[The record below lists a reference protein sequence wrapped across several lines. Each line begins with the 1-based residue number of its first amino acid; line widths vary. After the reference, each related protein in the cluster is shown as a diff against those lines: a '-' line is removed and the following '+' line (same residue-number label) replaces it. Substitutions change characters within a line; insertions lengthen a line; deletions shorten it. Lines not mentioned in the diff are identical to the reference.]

1 MLAKSVKKDIWAMK
15 DKIYCDVFKRKDYSF
30 LESLINNKNRINR
43 TIKKI
48 DYDVCPIP
56 KDLEKL
62 MKVNSEIWMN
72 KRIMDSK
79 PKYFKGDIII
89 TDPCYVLK
97 HIDRE
102 KVEYIARDTI
112 YGDWSCT
119 TFNTDTKEA
128 IGKFCADSGMVAVI
142 SLDDV
147 LAQDPTFDDYKTEYA
162 YTVIRDFEGYVHF
175 KVDKTYF
182 EYEGKRCA
190 DYNVHVVGKGNI
202 NFITSQTGL

>member
-1 MLAKSVKKDIWAMK
+1 MKKSKIKKINRRLKKKEKMLAKSVKKDIWAMK

-30 LESLINNKNRINR
+30 LENLINNKNRINR

-142 SLDDV
+142 FQTAKTHRLACGMKAV
-147 LAQDPTFDDYKTEYA
+147 LTL
-162 YTVIRDFEGYVHF
+162 
-175 KVDKTYF
+175 
-182 EYEGKRCA
+182 A
-190 DYNVHVVGKGNI
+190 DEI
-202 NFITSQTGL
+202 